1 MKDYWLEGPGKPTVI
16 VKFLN
21 SHALRRAEDY
31 DGGKSIALSTLSE
44 PSDIENLSDVE
55 LLTQTGYL
63 TLKRIQG
70 TTVYVGYP
78 NLEVRA
84 AVAQLY
90 QEQTL
95 KEKLVDGTR

>member
-1 MKDYWLEGPGKPTVI
+1 MCSSD
-16 VKFLN
+16 
-21 SHALRRAEDY
+21 
-31 DGGKSIALSTLSE
+31 LSE